1 MRRLVKAVPDVS
13 AEMRSSFH
21 GAVVKLSLYLIVW
34 PNMVFTAIFTVV
46 AVFAPPV
53 MIMMIISWW
62 GLGALL
68 VLHYRF
74 AGQWDRPGKAVW
86 WGLALAT
93 ALVVLIGYGGG
104 VAVLAPSIYWLPAS
118 CVLHPCCS
126 PLGMAQLE
134 RISSL
139 TLVAGGRRRGVDD
152 LSVGPSPARREDLL
166 EHRHS

>member
-1 MRRLVKAVPDVS
+1 MRRLVRAVPDVS

-118 CVLHPCCS
+118 CIP
-126 PLGMAQLE
+126 
-134 RISSL
+134 
-139 TLVAGGRRRGVDD
+139 VAAHWAW
-152 LSVGPSPARREDLL
+152 LSWKGFRL
-166 EHRHS
+166 